1 MGHLD
6 SRHCDCCYY
15 GDGDDVGSDEHEYEF
30 YGSDDYYNRKYG
42 YDKK

>member
-6 SRHCDCCYY
+6 SRHGDCCYY
-15 GDGDDVGSDEHEYEF
+15 GDGDYDYVDNEYVY
-30 YGSDDYYNRKYG
+30 YGSNDYYNRKYG